1 MGKSDKKIHR
11 SNKKALDGFNKKKF
25 EMDWNCFSFYGYF
38 INVS

>member
-25 EMDWNCFSFYGYF
+25 EMDWNHFSFYGYF

>member
-11 SNKKALDGFNKKKF
+11 SNKKTLDGFNKKKF

>member
-11 SNKKALDGFNKKKF
+11 SNKKELDGINKIKF
-25 EMDWNCFSFYGYF
+25 EMDWNRFSFYGYF